1 MQPTLGWR
9 KWRLEFGNILSQ
21 DGVVDGRGVV
31 SLKYG
36 TTKGQEGTLKG
47 YGVRSFRFP
56 GESGKA
62 WFREQKALGQ
72 KATSQK
78 ITKAKPEEVIDLRWV
93 SPLTFR
99 VREYRFNWRGFN
111 FIWKGTGKA
120 QTKMIFRPM
129 LRFNHLKLVVLLP
142 EEEEKKLRTTEVT
155 LARYT
160 SVMGARKMGRLELD
174 QAAIDAF
181 LVEHMADIDQAD
193 PYSQVHDDKKSPLAD
208 VSAQPASEQILSRV
222 HQRMIDVILATGMSM
237 IIGEYQKRQVVI
249 SIILAAAN
257 GSPN

>member
-1 MQPTLGWR
+1 MHPAFGWR
-9 KWRLEFGNILSQ
+9 RWKLEFGNILSQ

-47 YGVRSFRFP
+47 YRVRSFRYP

-72 KATSQK
+72 QPPQNSM
-78 ITKAKPEEVIDLRWV
+78 KAKPEEVVDLRWV
-93 SPLTFR
+93 SPFTFR

-120 QTKMIFRPM
+120 QAKMIFRPI
-129 LRFNHLKLVVLLP
+129 LRFNHLKLIVIVP
-142 EEEEKKLRTTEVT
+142 DEDEKKIGTTEVT

-181 LVEHMADIDQAD
+181 LVEHMTDIDQAD
-193 PYSQVHDDKKSPLAD
+193 PYPQVHDNEKSSPAD
-208 VSAQPASEQILSRV
+208 DSAQSTSEQILSRV
-222 HQRMIDVILATGMSM
+222 HQRMNDVIIATGMSM
-237 IIGEYQKRQVVI
+237 IIGEYQKRQVII
-249 SIILAAAN
+249 SIILAAVD
-257 GSPN
+257 GVPN